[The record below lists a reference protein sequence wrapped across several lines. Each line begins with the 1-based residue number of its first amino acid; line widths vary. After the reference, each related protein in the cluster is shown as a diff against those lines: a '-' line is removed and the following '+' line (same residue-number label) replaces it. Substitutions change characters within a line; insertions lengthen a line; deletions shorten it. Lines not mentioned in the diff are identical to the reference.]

1 MVNGRCFS
9 TLVIAH
15 TVAIHSSVLT
25 IYHSPFTIYRPTI
38 YHSPPSMYEHIDISE
53 DSGITTITLN
63 RPEKLNALAGHMRRD
78 LAEALEAAG
87 SDRSVYV
94 VVITG
99 AGRAFCAGGD
109 VRAMAELIE
118 KQDAEEFSRLLGSAR
133 RVVLAIRQ
141 MTKPVIASING
152 PAFGA
157 GFNLALA
164 CDLRIA
170 STNANFSQSFAKVGL
185 HPDWGGTYFLPRL
198 VTPNRACEMFFLGET
213 MSAEEAHRLGILND
227 VVAPEELEAATR
239 RLAERL
245 RDAPAISV
253 GAAKQAV
260 YMSQSAELEEMLRY
274 ETEAQMRCFESE
286 DAGEGVRA
294 FLEKREPKFTG
305 R

>member
-1 MVNGRCFS
+1 M
-9 TLVIAH
+9 A
-15 TVAIHSSVLT
+15 
-25 IYHSPFTIYRPTI
+25 
-38 YHSPPSMYEHIDISE
+38 YEHIDVTE

-87 SDRSVYV
+87 SERSVHV

-109 VRAMAELIE
+109 VRAMADLIE
-118 KQDAEEFSRLLGSAR
+118 EKDADEFSRLLGSAR
-133 RVVLAIRQ
+133 RVITAIRQ
-141 MTKPVIASING
+141 MTKPVIASIGG
-152 PAFGA
+152 PASGA

-170 STNANFSQSFAKVGL
+170 SSDATFSQSFVKVGL

-198 VTPNRACEMFFLGET
+198 VTPNKACELFFLGET
-213 MSAEEAHRLGILND
+213 IDAKEAQRLGIINF
-227 VVAPEELEAATR
+227 VVEPADLEAETR

-245 RDAPAISV
+245 RAAPAVSV

-260 YMSQSAELEEMLRY
+260 YMSQSADMETMLRY
-274 ETEAQMRCFESE
+274 ETEAQLRCFESD
-286 DAGEGVRA
+286 DAREGVRA
-294 FLEKREPKFTG
+294 FLDKREPKFTG